1 MVAVF
6 VEWIILN
13 ASPVMAEVV
22 RDAVDLLEVK
32 VSLTDQDWLFKLQA
46 GTVSLEHNNSASWVF
61 VMTAIA
67 EFKVKQTYRGVVE
80 TKAQ

>member
-22 RDAVDLLEVK
+22 RDAVNLIEVEI
-32 VSLTDQDWLFKLQA
+32 SLTDQDWLFKLQA
-46 GTVSLEHNNSASWVF
+46 GTVSLEHNYSTSWVF

-67 EFKVKQTYRGVVE
+67 KFKVKQAYRGVVE